1 MAIERSVFVE
11 ARQWFEKSGGNSYFS
26 ARIHIDGKLALVLP
40 FQYGYGNQFEYEAV
54 KALWGNGH
62 LPVGFDPD
70 GALWRLRDFG
80 IDAYSVIYEA
90 KKADVVRFGK
100 AEVFA

>member
-1 MAIERSVFVE
+1 MRSVFVE
-11 ARQWFEKSGGNSYFS
+11 AKTWFDKAGGNSYFS
-26 ARIHIDGKLALVLP
+26 ARIHIDGKIAMVLP

-54 KALWGNGH
+54 KALWGNGK
-62 LPVGFDPD
+62 LPVGFEATAP
-70 GALWRLRDFG
+70 LFRLRDFG
-80 IDAYSVIYEA
+80 VDAYSTISEA